1 MATPSD
7 KDPRDDTDASDASSD
22 ASDEDGG
29 EERAGDAEDEAND
42 VTKTPE
48 QESAADPTASATEA
62 TVGRKLGDST
72 AKKSDKGAAI
82 AKPGRTAPSGR
93 ASKPGAK
100 RAARSPRPKID
111 PAQAVPLRPKG
122 GSLGKSVLLFI
133 VVVGGLAAGFAL
145 LGREQG
151 GGGRPASA
159 AWKTGQTVDVEI
171 TLVKQDKDELACAS
185 PQDVKG
191 RRCAQERANK
201 AWATPGD
208 NDDKKL
214 FKPYTTTTGA
224 ELLAAGLW
232 SEPAMTTNLPNVR
245 FSVKCKFTVE
255 GIIKQPAIRWA
266 SDRPYYDSP
275 TEWPAGVVSGCTVIP

>member
-7 KDPRDDTDASDASSD
+7 KDERDDTDSSDASSD
-22 ASDEDGG
+22 APDDASDASEGDEASDG
-29 EERAGDAEDEAND
+29 EAGDD
-42 VTKTPE
+42 KTPE
-48 QESAADPTASATEA
+48 QKNAAEPTGSATEA

-72 AKKSDKGAAI
+72 AKKSDKGPAI

-93 ASKPGAK
+93 SSKPSAK

-111 PAQAVPLRPKG
+111 PAQAAPLRPKG
-122 GSLGKSVLLFI
+122 GSLAKSVLLFV
-133 VVVGGLAAGFAL
+133 VVVGGLAAGFAI

-151 GGGRPASA
+151 GPGRANA
-159 AWKTGQTVDVEI
+159 AWKVGQTVDVEI
-171 TLVKQDKDELACAS
+171 TLVKQDRDELTCAA
-185 PQDVKG
+185 PLEIKG

-201 AWATPGD
+201 PWGTPSD

-214 FKPYTTTTGA
+214 LKPYTTTGGA

-232 SEPAMTTNLPNVR
+232 SEPAMATNLPATR

-255 GIIKQPAIRWA
+255 GLVKQPAIRWS
-266 SDRPYYDSP
+266 SDKPFYDSP
-275 TEWPAGVVSGCTVIP
+275 AEWPAGPVTGCTVIP

>member
-7 KDPRDDTDASDASSD
+7 KDERDDTDESSNAPDQDGSEERDSDA
-22 ASDEDGG
+22 G
-29 EERAGDAEDEAND
+29 DEAND
-42 VTKTPE
+42 TDKTDE
-48 QESAADPTASATEA
+48 QKSAAEPTASATEA

-72 AKKSDKGAAI
+72 AKKGDKGAAI
-82 AKPGRTAPSGR
+82 AKPGKTAPSGR
-93 ASKPGAK
+93 SSKPSAK

-111 PAQAVPLRPKG
+111 PAQAVPLTPKG

-133 VVVGGLAAGFAL
+133 IVVGGLAAGFAF

-159 AWKTGQTVDVEI
+159 SWKPGQTVDVEI
-171 TLVKQDKDELACAS
+171 TLVKQDRDELTCAS
-185 PQDVKG
+185 PNEIKG

-201 AWATPGD
+201 PWATPGD
-208 NDDKKL
+208 GDDKNL
-214 FKPYTTTTGA
+214 LKPYTTTQGA

-232 SEPAMTTNLPNVR
+232 TEPSMSSNLPAVR

-255 GIIKQPAIRWA
+255 GIVKQPAIRWG
-266 SDRPYYDSP
+266 SDKPFHDSP
-275 TEWPAGVVSGCTVIP
+275 ADWPAGSVSGCTVIP